1 MAEPYVFRG
10 SHYRD
15 YDALNAWLARRPPEE
30 VLEPDLPIV
39 DPHHH
44 LWDNPGRRY
53 LLPELLADISG
64 GHKILKTMFMECDAF
79 HRASGPQEM
88 RQIGEVE
95 FVRGVAAMSAS
106 GKYGPTQVAAA
117 MVANAD
123 LKIGARVRATLEAE
137 IEAGAGIVRGI
148 RNCLAWDKHD
158 EINNYTSAK
167 VPPDRLLDPVF
178 REGVAQLAP
187 LGLSFDVWMFF
198 PQVPM
203 LTDMARALPNT
214 KMIINHCGG
223 PICVG
228 PYAGHREEYMAV
240 WAKSMQELAA
250 CPNVNV
256 KLGGLGMLFFG
267 FGFQTHELP
276 PTSAELADVWR
287 PYIETCIKLFG
298 VKRAMFESNFPPDK
312 QSCSYLTMWNAFK
325 RITAGYSADEKAA
338 LYGGTASK
346 VYGLK

>member
-15 YDALNAWLARRPPEE
+15 YDALNAWLARRQPEE

-44 LWDNPGRRY
+44 LWDMPGRRY
-53 LLPELLADISG
+53 LLPELLADVAS
-64 GHKILKTMFMECDAF
+64 GHKIVKTMFMECEAF
-79 HRASGPQEM
+79 YRASGPQEM
-88 RQIGEVE
+88 RQVGEVE

-106 GKYGPTQVAAA
+106 GKYGPTQVCAA
-117 MVANAD
+117 MVGNVD

-137 IEAGAGIVRGI
+137 IEAGGGILRGV
-148 RNCLAWDKHD
+148 RNCLAWDMH
-158 EINNYTSAK
+158 EENAPYVSTK
-167 VPPDRLLDPVF
+167 VPPKMLLDPTF

-198 PQVPM
+198 HQVPE

-228 PYAGHREEYMAV
+228 PYAGHREEYLAV
-240 WAKSMQELAA
+240 WAKHMQELAK
-250 CPNVNV
+250 CPNVHV
-256 KLGGLGMLFFG
+256 KLGGLGMLWFG
-267 FGFQTHELP
+267 YGFQLGELP
-276 PTSAELADVWR
+276 PTSEECAKAWR
-287 PYIETCIKLFG
+287 PTIETCIKLFG
-298 VKRAMFESNFPPDK
+298 VKRTMFESNFPPDK
-312 QSCSYLTMWNAFK
+312 QSCSYRTMWNAFK

-338 LYGGTASK
+338 LYGGTASE